1 MTNMINDQLVRLS
14 DLSRDDQM
22 SFFNDSDVFNPIGA
36 TAYGAGGEK
45 IGSVRDA
52 LVVANTGGI
61 RFLIVD
67 AGGWFSSKE
76 VLVPVGHARIDDS
89 GVYFDSLTKDQV
101 GSMQEYRYGE
111 VYTDDQYTED
121 QFMQD
126 ERVLR
131 GNMDEAT
138 YRQQAYATP
147 DRLQLLE
154 ERLTVNKERFK
165 AGSVRIGKHVETRQ
179 EQVEV
184 PLQREEVVI
193 TRHEVTD
200 GRAVDGA
207 RLGEGQQ
214 TMQVDLEAERANI
227 GKETFVTE
235 EIEIG
240 KRAVVE
246 TQTVTETVGR
256 EVLDVDRDG
265 QIDVDSDLNRRS

>member
-1 MTNMINDQLVRLS
+1 MINDQLVRLS

-22 SFFNDSDVFNPIGA
+22 TFFNDSDVFNPIGA
-36 TAYGAGGEK
+36 TAYGANGEK

-52 LVVANTGGI
+52 LVVANTGAI

-101 GSMQEYRYGE
+101 GAMQEYRYGE
-111 VYTDDQYTED
+111 AYTDDQYTED
-121 QFMQD
+121 QFVAD

-131 GNMDEAT
+131 GNMDEEQ

-200 GRAVDGA
+200 GRAVQGA

-235 EIEIG
+235 EVEIG
-240 KRAVVE
+240 KRAVTE

>member
-22 SFFNDSDVFNPIGA
+22 TFFNDSDVFNPIGA
-36 TAYGAGGEK
+36 TAYGANGEK

-52 LVVANTGGI
+52 LVVANTGAI

-101 GSMQEYRYGE
+101 GAMQEYRYGE
-111 VYTDDQYTED
+111 TYTDDQYTED
-121 QFMQD
+121 QFVAD

-131 GNMDEAT
+131 GNMDEAQ

-200 GRAVDGA
+200 GRAVQGA

-235 EIEIG
+235 EVEIG
-240 KRAVVE
+240 KRAVTE

>member
-22 SFFNDSDVFNPIGA
+22 TFFNDSDVFNPIGA
-36 TAYGAGGEK
+36 TAYGANGEK

-52 LVVANTGGI
+52 LVVANTGAI

-101 GSMQEYRYGE
+101 GAMQEYRYGE
-111 VYTDDQYTED
+111 AYTDDQYTED
-121 QFMQD
+121 QFVAD

-131 GNMDEAT
+131 GNMDEEQ

-200 GRAVDGA
+200 GRAVQGA

-235 EIEIG
+235 EVEIG
-240 KRAVVE
+240 KRAVTE

>member
-22 SFFNDSDVFNPIGA
+22 TFFNDSDVFNPIGA

-101 GSMQEYRYGE
+101 GAMQEYRYGE
-111 VYTDDQYTED
+111 TYTDDQYTED
-121 QFMQD
+121 QFVQD

-131 GNMDEAT
+131 GEMDEAQ
-138 YRQQAYATP
+138 YRERAYSTP

-154 ERLTVNKERFK
+154 ERLTVNKERFN
-165 AGSVRIGKHVETRQ
+165 AGSVRIGKRVETRQ

-200 GRAVDGA
+200 GRAVEGA

-214 TMQVDLEAERANI
+214 TMQVDLQAERANI

-235 EIEIG
+235 EVEIG
-240 KRAVVE
+240 KRSVTE

-256 EVLDVDRDG
+256 EVLDVERDG
-265 QIDVDSDLNRRS
+265 QIDVDGDLNRRS